1 MRARPPVAIVLA
13 VVLLL
18 ALPLRAGGESA
29 AIFLDGFFTDW
40 TGAVEHLDPAAD
52 SGTSGIDFRA
62 LDLANDGEY
71 LFVRFEL
78 TVPVGLQEANNL
90 ELYLDTDMNAGTG
103 LAVGGIG
110 AELLWQFGAR
120 TGRFYR
126 LGSSVQIFQ
135 DDIRLRE
142 LPSVTSPEF
151 EIAIGRNVRPDG
163 VNLLFTGNSMRV
175 LVHDVGTNGDYA
187 PNIGTTLTYSFDATP
202 VSPPA
207 PTSFA
212 RVTPTDV
219 RIVTWNARDLE
230 APGGFNPGVT
240 PSADRVFSALD
251 PDIVCFQEIYNA
263 TPAQTAALLESF
275 LPSGAGEA
283 WYAAEVNDC
292 IVVSRFPIVSQW
304 AIDLNLAVLLDA
316 DAALGH
322 DILLVDAHLP
332 CCTNNAGRQAE
343 ADNIM
348 RFFRDAMTAGGTVT
362 VPSGTLFM
370 LAGDMNLVGF
380 AQQLVTLLTGD
391 IADNATYGPDFAPDW
406 DGTAFGEV
414 VSSQTER
421 RFAYTWRSDTSAFA
435 PGRLDFIIYT
445 DSGMHLERHFSL
457 YTPEMSAAQLSLY
470 GLQANDVTTVSD
482 HLPHVADFRQS
493 RTSDVGD
500 VAGGEGGLQIAAVA
514 GPGRGAVRFAVALAE
529 PARLRLE
536 VFDVRGTLVTTLRD
550 DDAGVLPA
558 GFHRFVWDGSRA
570 AGRRAPSGAYFVRAI
585 ASPMRAEAANQAAT
599 KKLLLIR

>member
-1 MRARPPVAIVLA
+1 MRARPLVAIVFA
-13 VVLLL
+13 ATLL
-18 ALPLRAGGESA
+18 ALPLRASGDSA
-29 AIFLDGFFTDW
+29 PIFLDGFFADW
-40 TGAVEHLDPAAD
+40 TGAVEHLDPAGDNGA
-52 SGTSGIDFRA
+52 SGIDFRDV
-62 LDLANDGEY
+62 DLANDGDY

-103 LAVGGIG
+103 FVVGGIG
-110 AELLWQFGAR
+110 AELRWQFGAR

-126 LGSSVQIFQ
+126 LGSNVAIFQ

-151 EIAIGRNVRPDG
+151 EIAIGRDVRPDG

-175 LVHDVGTNGDYA
+175 VIHDVGTNGDYA
-187 PNIGTTLTYSFDATP
+187 PNIGTTLTYSFDSTP
-202 VSPPA
+202 VTPPA
-207 PTSFA
+207 PIPLG
-212 RVTPTDV
+212 RVNSTDV
-219 RIVTWNARDLE
+219 RLVTWNTRDLE
-230 APGGFNPGVT
+230 GTGGFNPAAT
-240 PSADRVFSALD
+240 PSADRIFSALD
-251 PDIVCFQEIYNA
+251 PEIVCFQELYNI
-263 TPAQTAALLESF
+263 TTAQAIALFESM

-292 IVVSRFPIVSQW
+292 VVVSRFPIVSQW

-343 ADNIM
+343 ADHIM
-348 RFFRDAMTAGGTVT
+348 QFFRDAMSAGGTVT

-391 IADNATYGPDFAPDW
+391 ISDNATYGPDFAPDW

-414 VSSQTER
+414 VSSQTEK
-421 RFAYTWRSDTSAFA
+421 RFAYTWRSDTSGFA

-445 DSGMHLERHFSL
+445 DSGLHVERHFSL
-457 YTPEMSAAQLSLY
+457 YTPEMSAGQLALY

-482 HLPHVADFRQS
+482 HLLHVADFRQL

-500 VAGGEGGLQIAAVA
+500 VAGGEGGLQITAAGA
-514 GPGRGAVRFAVALAE
+514 GRGEVRFAVAVSE
-529 PARLRLE
+529 PARLRLQ

-558 GFHRFVWDGSRA
+558 GSYRFVWDGSRSQ
-570 AGRRAPSGAYFVRAI
+570 GPRAPSGAYFVRAV
-585 ASPMRAEAANQAAT
+585 ASPVRAAATVQAAT
-599 KKLLLIR
+599 KKLVLIH